1 MRLIQ
6 ITDSHLYADKQ
17 ARSRAGIPW
26 QQFQRVLEAV
36 ITERPDVVVFTG
48 DISQDETAASY
59 ALACEALSALPC
71 PWFWIAGN
79 HDQPELMAAEHPLL
93 EEVDLEQW
101 RLLLLNTQVVGKP

>member
-59 ALACEALSALPC
+59 APC
-71 PWFWIAGN
+71 LRGAFGAAMPVVLDCW
-79 HDQPELMAAEHPLL
+79 QP
-93 EEVDLEQW
+93 
-101 RLLLLNTQVVGKP
+101 